1 MVIVTLLIQCLEI
14 NDFATQGNWLTNG
27 QFHGNSVTI
36 QKSFSDFTCI
46 LQTHVKLF
54 DQSFITILLLPL
66 QYTSDEEKKFKV
78 ITVDEILHI
87 N

>member
-1 MVIVTLLIQCLEI
+1 MYKNMKLKFKLFSEQNLNIAI
-14 NDFATQGNWLTNG
+14 G